1 MNYISVENISKAY
14 GDKQLFENIS
24 FGINHRDKIA
34 LVAKNGTGKTTLLN
48 ILKGKEI
55 PDSGKVSFRK
65 DINIGFL
72 DQDPVFDENLTVID
86 TLLSAKNKMTDAIKK
101 YNKIINS
108 ETQEDLDEILLLM
121 NDLNAWEYES
131 KVEEILSR
139 LQITQLEQQMKT
151 LSGGQRKRVALARVI
166 LDKPDIMVLDEPT
179 NHLDVEMIEWLENY
193 LMSGDFTI
201 LLVTHDRYFLDTVCN
216 TVFEI
221 DNKQLFTY
229 KGNFEYFLEKK
240 AERVSAIASEID
252 KDRNIYR
259 RELEWVRK
267 SPRARGTKA
276 KARVD
281 AFDDIAERAAKKK
294 EETKVEMSVKMNRM
308 GSKILEIIKISK
320 AYGEKKLIND
330 FTYTFKKSEKIG
342 ITGANG
348 TGKTTLL
355 NIIQGL
361 EQPDSGKVQT
371 GETIIY
377 GYYSQ
382 RGLQLKNDKRVLETI
397 TDIAEFIPL
406 ADGSTL
412 TASKLLTRFNFSP
425 SVQYQFVSTLSGG
438 EKRRLYLL
446 TVLIKN
452 PNFLI
457 LDEPTNDLDIVT
469 LQTLEDFLTEFQGCV
484 IIVSHDR
491 YFMDKMIDHLFIFE
505 GHGEIRDFPGNY
517 TEYRDWKILQKE
529 KAKKAGNSGQLAES
543 SKQPVEEKKEVVKQE
558 IKSETKKTSFK
569 VIHEL
574 EQLEK
579 EIAELE
585 KKRADLEAKL
595 SSGITDHVELQKLG
609 EELAATIKL
618 NDEKSF
624 RWLELQG

>member
-108 ETQEDLDEILLLM
+108 ETQEGLDEILLLM

-229 KGNFEYFLEKK
+229 K
-240 AERVSAIASEID
+240 EIG
-252 KDRNIYR
+252 
-259 RELEWVRK
+259 
-267 SPRARGTKA
+267 RA
-276 KARVD
+276 
-281 AFDDIAERAAKKK
+281 
-294 EETKVEMSVKMNRM
+294 
-308 GSKILEIIKISK
+308 
-320 AYGEKKLIND
+320 
-330 FTYTFKKSEKIG
+330 
-342 ITGANG
+342 
-348 TGKTTLL
+348 
-355 NIIQGL
+355 
-361 EQPDSGKVQT
+361 
-371 GETIIY
+371 
-377 GYYSQ
+377 
-382 RGLQLKNDKRVLETI
+382 
-397 TDIAEFIPL
+397 
-406 ADGSTL
+406 
-412 TASKLLTRFNFSP
+412 
-425 SVQYQFVSTLSGG
+425 
-438 EKRRLYLL
+438 
-446 TVLIKN
+446 
-452 PNFLI
+452 
-457 LDEPTNDLDIVT
+457 
-469 LQTLEDFLTEFQGCV
+469 
-484 IIVSHDR
+484 
-491 YFMDKMIDHLFIFE
+491 
-505 GHGEIRDFPGNY
+505 
-517 TEYRDWKILQKE
+517 
-529 KAKKAGNSGQLAES
+529 
-543 SKQPVEEKKEVVKQE
+543 
-558 IKSETKKTSFK
+558 
-569 VIHEL
+569 
-574 EQLEK
+574 
-579 EIAELE
+579 
-585 KKRADLEAKL
+585 
-595 SSGITDHVELQKLG
+595 HV
-609 EELAATIKL
+609 
-618 NDEKSF
+618 
-624 RWLELQG
+624 

>member
-14 GDKQLFENIS
+14 GDKQLFDNIS
-24 FGINHRDKIA
+24 FGISRGDKIA
-34 LVAKNGTGKTTLLN
+34 LVAKNGTGKTTLMS

-55 PDSGKVSFRK
+55 PDKGKVSFRK
-65 DINIGFL
+65 EINIGFL
-72 DQDPVFDENLTVID
+72 DQEPVFDENMTVID

-101 YNKIINS
+101 YNTIMSS
-108 ETQEDLDEILLLM
+108 ENQEGLDDVLMMM

-139 LQITQLEQQMKT
+139 LQITQLQQPIKT

-166 LDKPDIMVLDEPT
+166 LDRPDIMVLDEPT

-193 LMSGDFTI
+193 LSAGDFTI
-201 LLVTHDRYFLDTVCN
+201 LLVTHDRYFLDSVCN
-216 TVFEI
+216 TIFEI

-240 AERVSAIASEID
+240 AERVAATASEIE

-281 AFDDIAERAAKKK
+281 AFDEIAERAAKKK
-294 EETKVEMSVKMNRM
+294 EDAKVEMSVKMNRM
-308 GSKILEIIKISK
+308 GSKILEIVHISK

-330 FTYTFKKSEKIG
+330 FTYTFKRSEKIG

-348 TGKTTLL
+348 SGKTTLL
-355 NIIQGL
+355 NIIQGI
-361 EQPDSGKVQT
+361 EQPDSGRVQT

-412 TASKLLTRFNFSP
+412 SASKLLSRFNFSP
-425 SVQYQFVSTLSGG
+425 SVQYQYVSTLSGG
-438 EKRRLYLL
+438 ERRRLYLL

-469 LQTLEDFLTEFQGCV
+469 LQTLEDFLLDFKGCV

-491 YFMDKMIDHLFIFE
+491 YFMDKMIDHLLIFE
-505 GHGEIRDFPGNY
+505 GNGEIRDFPGNY
-517 TEYRDWKILQKE
+517 TEYRDWKISQKS
-529 KAKKAGNSGQLAES
+529 KKSAD
-543 SKQPVEEKKEVVKQE
+543 SKQLTASKEQPVVEAKQPEVKKDA
-558 IKSETKKTSFK
+558 KKTSFK
-569 VIHEL
+569 VLHEI
-574 EQLEK
+574 E
-579 EIAELE
+579 ELE
-585 KKRADLEAKL
+585 KDIAQLEAKRKELEAKL

-618 NDEKSF
+618 NDEKST
-624 RWLELQG
+624 RWLELQE

>member
-1 MNYISVENISKAY
+1 MNYISVENISKTY
-14 GDKQLFENIS
+14 GDKQLFEKIS

-34 LVAKNGTGKTTLLN
+34 LVAKNGTGKTTLLS

-86 TLLSAKNKMTDAIKK
+86 TLLSAKNKMTDAIKR
-101 YNKIINS
+101 YNTVINS
-108 ETQEDLDEILLLM
+108 ETQEGLDEVLIQM

-139 LQITQLEQQMKT
+139 LQITQLQQQIKT

-179 NHLDVEMIEWLENY
+179 NHLDIEMIEWLENY
-193 LMSGDFTI
+193 LAAGDFTI
-201 LLVTHDRYFLDTVCN
+201 LLVTHDRYFLDSVCN
-216 TVFEI
+216 TVMEI

-240 AERVSAIASEID
+240 SERVQAEASEID

-281 AFDDIAERAAKKK
+281 AFDDIAEKAAKKK
-294 EETKVEMSVKMNRM
+294 EDAKVEMSVKMNRM
-308 GSKILEIIKISK
+308 GSKILEIVKISK
-320 AYGEKKLIND
+320 AFGEKKLIND
-330 FTYTFKKSEKIG
+330 FTYTFKRSEKIG

-371 GETIIY
+371 GETIVY

-382 RGLQLKNDKRVLETI
+382 KGLLLKNDKRVLETVS
-397 TDIAEFIPL
+397 DIAEFIPL

-412 TASKLLTRFNFSP
+412 TASKLLMRFNFPP
-425 SVQYQFVSTLSGG
+425 SVQYQYVSSLSGG

-469 LQTLEDFLTEFQGCV
+469 LQTLEDFLQEFQGCV

-505 GHGEIRDFPGNY
+505 GKGEIRDYPGTY
-517 TEYRDWKILQKE
+517 TQYREWKLLQKE
-529 KAKKAGNSGQLAES
+529 KEKQQPKVEAPKATTPAPKEVQKSEPKKA
-543 SKQPVEEKKEVVKQE
+543 
-558 IKSETKKTSFK
+558 SFK
-569 VIHEL
+569 TIHEL

-579 EIAELE
+579 ELAALEL
-585 KKRADLEAKL
+585 KKSDLETKI
-595 SSGITDHVELQKLG
+595 SSGITDHLELQKLG
-609 EELAATIKL
+609 EELAVTIKL
-618 NDEKSF
+618 VDDKTL